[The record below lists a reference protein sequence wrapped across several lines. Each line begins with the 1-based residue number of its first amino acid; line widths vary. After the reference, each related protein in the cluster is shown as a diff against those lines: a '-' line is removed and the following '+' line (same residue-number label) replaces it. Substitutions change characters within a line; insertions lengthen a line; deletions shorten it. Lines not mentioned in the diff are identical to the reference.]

1 MANRVDPPD
10 AASELDM
17 LLAFLDYQRETMIW
31 KLDGLMEEQ
40 ARSVH
45 SPKGNS
51 IGGMVRHLAYVERN
65 WFRRVF
71 RGEKDLEVPWT
82 KEDPDA
88 DFRLPDDMTVQDV
101 IDFYRA
107 SYAKSNEITRAAGS
121 LDDRAAIPTQD
132 GIAPTLRWILNHMLE
147 ETARHAG
154 HADISREMIDGSVGE

>member
-1 MANRVDPPD
+1 MARVDPPD

-31 KLDGLMEEQ
+31 KLEGLSEEQ

-65 WFRRVF
+65 WFRGVF
-71 RGEKDLEVPWT
+71 RGEQDLEVPWT

-101 IDFYRA
+101 IDFYRT
-107 SYAKSNEITRAAGS
+107 SYADSNEIARAAGS
-121 LDDRAAIPTQD
+121 LDDRAVVERE
-132 GIAPTLRWILNHMLE
+132 GVRVTLRWILCHMIE

-154 HADISREMIDGSVGE
+154 HADISREIIDGSVGE

>member
-31 KLDGLMEEQ
+31 KLEGLTEEQ

-51 IGGMVRHLAYVERN
+51 IGGMVRHLAYVERS

-71 RGEKDLEVPWT
+71 RGEQDLEVPWT

-88 DFRLPDDMTVQDV
+88 DFRLSAEMTVDDV
-101 IDFYRA
+101 IGFYREE
-107 SYAKSNEITRAAGS
+107 YATANDIARSAGS
-121 LDDRAAIPTQD
+121 LDDRAVIERE
-132 GIAPTLRWILNHMLE
+132 GVRVTLRWILCHMIE

-154 HADISREMIDGSVGE
+154 HADISREIIDGSVGE

>member
-1 MANRVDPPD
+1 MVRVDPPD

-17 LLAFLDYQRETMIW
+17 LLSFLDYQRETMIW
-31 KLDGLMEEQ
+31 KLEGLTEEQ

-71 RGEKDLEVPWT
+71 RGEQGLEVPWT

-88 DFRLPDDMTVQDV
+88 DFRLPDDMSVQDV
-101 IDFYRA
+101 IEFYRT
-107 SYAKSNEITRAAGS
+107 SYADSNEITRAAGS
-121 LDDRAAIPTQD
+121 LDDRAVTERD
-132 GIAPTLRWILNHMLE
+132 GVRVTLRWILCHMIE

-154 HADISREMIDGSVGE
+154 HADISREIIDGSVGE